1 MGPTPPAATRVP
13 APVLFRIFLRLG
25 LTAFGGPA
33 MVAYIREQVVVR
45 HRWVEE
51 EVFAEGVALCQM
63 IPGATAMQAAA
74 YAGLRA
80 GGPAGA
86 LAAYLGFGLPAFLL
100 MVVFASLYQQAHGLA
115 VVAAAFVGLKAIVC
129 AIVANATFTF
139 GRKVGHDPRDLG
151 LAIGAALFLA
161 AGGSPIV
168 AIGVAALFGLLL
180 FRGRGGGGCCVSE
193 GTGTRPL
200 FRGRGGG
207 GGGTTERGA
216 GGSGGGGGKGG
227 ATAGAAL
234 APSGATRTALLLAG
248 GLALLLLLLLVLDRP
263 LFHLAAMMVR
273 VDLFA
278 FGGGYASLPL
288 LLHEV
293 VEVRHWLDPATF
305 MDGIALGQ
313 VTPGPIVI
321 TATFVGQLVAGL
333 AGAGVATVGILTP
346 SLVVVL
352 AAAGQLDRLRKSAPV
367 QRALRGVLATF
378 VGLLAA
384 VCLHFLQTT
393 PWSPVAVT
401 IAVAALAALRAGVD
415 LLGVVAGGAA
425 LAAWLL

>member
-1 MGPTPPAATRVP
+1 
-13 APVLFRIFLRLG
+13 
-25 LTAFGGPA
+25 

-207 GGGTTERGA
+207 
-216 GGSGGGGGKGG
+216 GGGGGKGG

>member
-1 MGPTPPAATRVP
+1 
-13 APVLFRIFLRLG
+13 
-25 LTAFGGPA
+25 
-33 MVAYIREQVVVR
+33 
-45 HRWVEE
+45 
-51 EVFAEGVALCQM
+51 
-63 IPGATAMQAAA
+63 MQAAA

-180 FRGRGGGGCCVSE
+180 FRGS
-193 GTGTRPL
+193 
-200 FRGRGGG
+200 GGG
-207 GGGTTERGA
+207 GGGTTERGAGGGGDGTTERGA

>member
-1 MGPTPPAATRVP
+1 
-13 APVLFRIFLRLG
+13 
-25 LTAFGGPA
+25 

-200 FRGRGGG
+200 FR
-207 GGGTTERGA
+207 

>member
-13 APVLFRIFLRLG
+13 APVLFRLFLRLG

-168 AIGVAALFGLLL
+168 AIGVAALFGLL
-180 FRGRGGGGCCVSE
+180 
-193 GTGTRPL
+193 L